1 MSMQVANESTTQIV
15 RAYYDTWQNGMGSFD
30 DGRLR
35 ELLAP
40 DFVYEGPIAGRRV
53 GPESFV
59 IGLGRFVNTLKAMRM
74 LQQLHAA
81 GESAAVYDCDLTSP
95 AGTFRFAEFL
105 RIENDKIHEVKL
117 VFDATQFR

>member
-1 MSMQVANESTTQIV
+1 V
-15 RAYYDTWQNGMGSFD
+15 
-30 DGRLR
+30 
-35 ELLAP
+35 LAP

-74 LQQLHAA
+74 LQQLHATA
-81 GESAAVYDCDLTSP
+81 SRPRSTTAISRRRLAPFASP
-95 AGTFRFAEFL
+95 NSCASKMGRV
-105 RIENDKIHEVKL
+105 HEVKL